1 MFGLRPSKPIHPT
14 FREGIQRYAPAM
26 RDGLDSQNPAEIRA
40 ECLKDL
46 LLRLHPYWRSRIA
59 PNLAQGRT
67 VLIVTHGSVVRSLI
81 KVLEGVDDK
90 DIRSI
95 NVPTGVPM
103 VYNFETDEDGN
114 PQVQGPGRYL
124 DQEAANQG
132 MAETV
137 ALGR

>member
-1 MFGLRPSKPIHPT
+1 
-14 FREGIQRYAPAM
+14 
-26 RDGLDSQNPAEIRA
+26 
-40 ECLKDL
+40 
-46 LLRLHPYWRSRIA
+46 
-59 PNLAQGRT
+59 QGRT

-81 KVLEGVDDK
+81 KVLEDIDDK

-103 VYNFETDEDGN
+103 VYSFGTDEDGN

-124 DQEAANQG
+124 DQQAANQG
-132 MAETV
+132 MAETA